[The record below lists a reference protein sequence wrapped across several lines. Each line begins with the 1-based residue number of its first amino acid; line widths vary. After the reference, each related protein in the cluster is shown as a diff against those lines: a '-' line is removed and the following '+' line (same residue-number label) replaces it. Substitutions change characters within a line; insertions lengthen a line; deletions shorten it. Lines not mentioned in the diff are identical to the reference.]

1 MKTKRKDLDN
11 TARMMTKVKKPNFPP
26 VKSNQMYADN
36 TSVKKF
42 VPNPNMAKGDGG
54 VGPIQSTI
62 APIANKA
69 AAYATDAI
77 MYPFQKMF
85 GEPTM
90 QMVKKLSK
98 KK

>member
-1 MKTKRKDLDN
+1 MKRKDLDN
-11 TARMMTKVKKPNFPP
+11 TASMMAKVKKPNFPP

-42 VPNPNMAKGDGG
+42 QKPVMAKGDGG

-62 APIANKA
+62 APMANKA
-69 AAYATDAI
+69 AAYAIDAVT
-77 MYPFQKMF
+77 YPFQKML
-85 GEPTM
+85 GQPTM
-90 QMVKKLSK
+90 QMAKKLNK